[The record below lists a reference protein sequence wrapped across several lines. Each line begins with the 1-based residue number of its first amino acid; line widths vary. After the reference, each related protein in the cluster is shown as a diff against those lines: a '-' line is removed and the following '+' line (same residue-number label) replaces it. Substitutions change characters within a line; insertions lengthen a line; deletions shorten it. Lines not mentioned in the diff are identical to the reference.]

1 MHIIK
6 TGDSELVDQLNPG
19 LLSAL
24 QIVDGLNCL
33 IALKKNS
40 TVYGYVFSG
49 TTTINGREIEEG
61 EYFSIPNKDDEY
73 TILVSGRTALFIRI
87 GFLGQ
92 YIIGK
97 IEDWG
102 RVQYIDTCTD
112 SLLVCPPRIGDPCLN
127 SLHFPP
133 NVNQTF
139 HTHPSI
145 RLGIVANGRGYSTI
159 RGQEIPLE
167 PGDSFFLDVD
177 ELHRFRTVDEGM
189 TIIAYHP
196 DSDWGPT
203 DEVHPMLNRTILGGE
218 K

>member
-1 MHIIK
+1 MYIVK
-6 TGDSELVDQLNPG
+6 RGVSELVNQLNSDYP
-19 LLSAL
+19 STS
-24 QIVDGLNCL
+24 QIVDGLNHFITL
-33 IALKKNS
+33 EKNS

-49 TTTINGREIEEG
+49 TAIINGRDIEEG
-61 EYFSIPNKDDEY
+61 EYFSIPVEDDKCSLL
-73 TILVSGRTALFIRI
+73 ICGRTALFTRI

-97 IEDWG
+97 LEDWG

-112 SLLVCPPRIGDPCLN
+112 SLLVYPPRIGDPCLN
-127 SLHFPP
+127 SLHFPS

-145 RLGIVANGRGYSTI
+145 RLGIVANGKGYVTFDDK
-159 RGQEIPLE
+159 EIPLE
-167 PGDSFFLDVD
+167 PGDAFCLDVG
-177 ELHRFRTVDEGM
+177 ELHRFRTEDSGM

-203 DEVHPMLNRTILGGE
+203 DEVHPMLNRTIIGE
-218 K
+218 A